1 MFDDLSEL
9 ENIDLSDIKKDDKPS
24 YGNNSYNDNRGN
36 SNNGNYQG
44 NNNNNGYNSNSNG
57 NGYSGGGNRNN
68 NSGYD
73 GDRNGGSYNRGG
85 NGGGYNRNGGG
96 NNNWKR
102 KEEVVEEPYI
112 PVTVYVNRDFP
123 QEAKDKLYSM
133 ASRLINKNITV
144 RFNGDDKDFYDHLSR
159 LSDKHTEVFIP
170 WRNFNDIESKHYYNT
185 LTAKH
190 IASSNFGM
198 GWEKIPDGVKAMLA
212 RDVRMVFGDK
222 NNSPSLCVITWSQD
236 GANKVSEVN
245 KETGRASFIIKMA
258 SSFGFPVLNL
268 GKNNAENV
276 LEKSFNL

>member
-24 YGNNSYNDNRGN
+24 YGNNHYNDNR
-36 SNNGNYQG
+36 NNNYNG
-44 NNNNNGYNSNSNG
+44 NNNNGYNSNSGRN
-57 NGYSGGGNRNN
+57 NYSGGGNRNN
-68 NSGYD
+68 GGGYD
-73 GDRNGGSYNRGG
+73 GDRNGGSYNRNS
-85 NGGGYNRNGGG
+85 NGSGYNRNGDG
-96 NNNWKR
+96 NGNWKR

-123 QEAKDKLYSM
+123 QEAKDKLYNI
-133 ASRLINKNITV
+133 ASRLINKKITV
-144 RFNGDDKDFYDHLSR
+144 RFNGDDKDFYDR
-159 LSDKHTEVFIP
+159 LSGLSDRHTEVFIP

-190 IASSNFGM
+190 IASSNFGL

-222 NNSPSLCVITWSQD
+222 NNSPALCVITWSQD
-236 GANKVSEVN
+236 GANKFSEVN

-258 SSFGFPVLNL
+258 SSFGVPVVNL
-268 GKNNAENV
+268 RKNNAENV